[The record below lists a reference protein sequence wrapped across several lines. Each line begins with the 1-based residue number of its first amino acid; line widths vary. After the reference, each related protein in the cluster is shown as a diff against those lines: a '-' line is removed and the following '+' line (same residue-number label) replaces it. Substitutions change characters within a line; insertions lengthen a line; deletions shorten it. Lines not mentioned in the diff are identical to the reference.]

1 MPSTTRQP
9 ADKGR
14 AIFLLH
20 LIKPS
25 HYDDDG
31 YVIQWLRSDI
41 PSNTL
46 AALYGIA
53 RDCDE
58 RRVLGEQVEIRISV
72 HDETNLRV
80 APDKIIQDFATAGGK
95 GLVALVG
102 VQSNQFPR
110 AMDLARPL
118 REAGIPVCIGGFHAA
133 GSLAMLPEPPPELRE
148 AWQHGDLDLRR
159 RGGRASRRGAA

>member
-1 MPSTTRQP
+1 MPSATHRPVGKDRTV
-9 ADKGR
+9 
-14 AIFLLH
+14 FLLH

-31 YVIQWLRSDI
+31 YVIQWLLSDI

-58 RRVLGEQVEIRISV
+58 RQVLGEGVEIRISV

-80 APDKIIQDFATAGGK
+80 APDRIIQDFDAAGGK

-118 REAGIPVCIGGFHAA
+118 IEAGIPG
-133 GSLAMLPEPPPELRE
+133 
-148 AWQHGDLDLRR
+148 
-159 RGGRASRRGAA
+159 

>member
-1 MPSTTRQP
+1 MPSTTHQP

-58 RRVLGEQVEIRISV
+58 RQVLGEQVEIRISV

-80 APDKIIQDFATAGGK
+80 APDKIITNAAAKPGDVLFLTKPLGTGFVTTAHKADRCPEAT
-95 GLVALVG
+95 
-102 VQSNQFPR
+102 
-110 AMDLARPL
+110 LAQ
-118 REAGIPVCIGGFHAA
+118 V
-133 GSLAMLPEPPPELRE
+133 MT
-148 AWQHGDLDLRR
+148 
-159 RGGRASRRGAA
+159 